1 MNAARIAT
9 FCVIAIVVTIGVS
22 RAQDEGPWWDW
33 STIDGNW
40 GGFRQAL
47 ADRGL
52 VFFGTTLVDLQ
63 GNVSG
68 GERRAF
74 APADASLVAADA
86 DLQKLA
92 GLDGLLFHAE
102 FVANAGEHLSTKSIG
117 NILQVATAFAQPGY
131 YLGQMYAQQKLFADV
146 LTLQLGRMTTANNF
160 ASLPVF
166 NDYVSYAINPIP
178 ISLTNDTLY
187 FSSLPSVEW
196 AAAGTLASSES
207 ITTAAG
213 VYRSNLSSGLPR
225 VSQHGIDF
233 SFSGSGGPMEVGQVS
248 YNYSEGRDD
257 TGLPGTYYFGGFY
270 SGADYKTLS
279 GDETRRGNYGFY
291 FEAQQMIYRYGG
303 SGSDIGLTPWVGITF
318 SPQQSINQLRLF
330 VLAGAVYQGLI
341 PGRGDDNLALGYYY
355 GKLSN
360 SLPSGSGEKV
370 IELDYTWWETPWLGI
385 RPDLQYVFNPR
396 GSSSSR
402 NAAVLGAQFQLLF

>member
-40 GGFRQAL
+40 GGFRQTL
-47 ADRGL
+47 TDRGL
-52 VFFGTTLVDLQ
+52 VFSGTTVVDLQ

-92 GLDGLLFHAE
+92 GLNGLLLHSE
-102 FVANAGEHLSTKSIG
+102 FVANAGEDLSTKSIG
-117 NILQVATAFAQPGY
+117 NILQVATALAQPGY
-131 YLGQMYAQQKLFADV
+131 YLGRMYVQQKLFADV
-146 LTLQLGRMTTANNF
+146 LTLQLGRITTANNL

-187 FSSLPSVEW
+187 FTSLPSVEW
-196 AAAGTLASSES
+196 AAVGTLAPTES
-207 ITTAAG
+207 ITIAAG
-213 VYRSNLSSGLPR
+213 VYGSNLSSGLPR
-225 VSQHGIDF
+225 ASQHGIDF

-248 YNYSEGRDD
+248 YNYNRGQDD
-257 TGLPGTYYFGGFY
+257 AGLPGTY
-270 SGADYKTLS
+270 S
-279 GDETRRGNYGFY
+279 
-291 FEAQQMIYRYGG
+291 
-303 SGSDIGLTPWVGITF
+303 
-318 SPQQSINQLRLF
+318 
-330 VLAGAVYQGLI
+330 
-341 PGRGDDNLALGYYY
+341 
-355 GKLSN
+355 
-360 SLPSGSGEKV
+360 
-370 IELDYTWWETPWLGI
+370 
-385 RPDLQYVFNPR
+385 
-396 GSSSSR
+396 
-402 NAAVLGAQFQLLF
+402 